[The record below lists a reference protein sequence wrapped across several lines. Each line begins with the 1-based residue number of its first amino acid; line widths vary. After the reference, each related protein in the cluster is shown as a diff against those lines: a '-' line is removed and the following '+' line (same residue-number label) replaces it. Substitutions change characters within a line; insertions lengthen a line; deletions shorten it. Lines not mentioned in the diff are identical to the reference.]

1 MTKTTLMAYTKE
13 ELVEMVL
20 MHEKNIEVLN
30 ETIDQQYKNAVQ
42 LLERMDVF
50 NKTYQTAKALG
61 ETK

>member
-20 MHEKNIEVLN
+20 MHEKNIEILN